1 MTDVAHPPAA
11 SSDLPG
17 DPFDGAGSDSG
28 TDNKA
33 LLAGGSVLALAMFAA
48 NGGNYLLN
56 VALGRWL
63 SPPEFADANL
73 MVTLMLLVTAI
84 AVSLQLIAARFAGI
98 NVVSGTAEETRAMAR
113 GLERWAA
120 VGGVGFGLLL
130 AVGSPMWADF
140 FNVESAWPFVI
151 LGLGMPAYLV
161 QAVGRGVLQGQLE
174 FRALAGTF
182 VKEMLVR
189 VTLGIGLVA
198 LGFGVI
204 GATSALTASFI
215 ATWIAVKLALGWH
228 GETKV
233 RSRLSKEVLAYAG
246 PVGVLLLGQIII
258 NNGDVLISKQGL
270 EPTEAGVYAAVAL
283 VGRAVFFLSWSVATT
298 IFPAAA
304 QREEA
309 GEESNGLLYAGLGAV
324 AVLGVCAVIG
334 ARLLGG
340 TVLGRVFGEAYA
352 DVSSQLA
359 LYALATAVFAM
370 ANLIVSHY
378 LALGHL
384 REALIM
390 LVGGGIQTILL
401 LSAERTIDDLIQAQV
416 IAMFILFAAVF
427 ASHGARSLKR
437 SPISRGVT
445 SS

>member
-1 MTDVAHPPAA
+1 MSELQESAP
-11 SSDLPG
+11 SSGGESPVT
-17 DPFDGAGSDSG
+17 A

-33 LLAGGSVLALAMFAA
+33 LVAGGSVLALAMFAA

-56 VALGRWL
+56 VFLGRWL
-63 SPPEFADANL
+63 TPPEFADANL

-98 NVVSGTAEETRAMAR
+98 HAVSGTEDDTRAMAR
-113 GLERWAA
+113 SLERWATI
-120 VGGVGFGLLL
+120 GGVGFGLLL
-130 AVGSPMWADF
+130 GVGAPMWASL
-140 FNVESAWPFVI
+140 FNVESSWPFVI
-151 LGLGMPAYLV
+151 LGIGMPAYLV

-189 VTLGIGLVA
+189 VVLGIGLVA
-198 LGFGVI
+198 AGFGVI
-204 GATSALTASFI
+204 GATAALTASFI
-215 ATWIAVKLALGWH
+215 ATWLAVKMALDWSGDN
-228 GETKV
+228 KV
-233 RSRLSKEVLAYAG
+233 RAPISRGVLAYAG

-258 NNGDVLISKQGL
+258 NNGDVLVSKQGL
-270 EPTEAGVYAAVAL
+270 EPTEAGIYAAVAL

-309 GEESNGLLYAGLGAV
+309 GEESNGLLYAGLAAV

-340 TVLGRVFGEAYA
+340 TVLGRVFGEEYA
-352 DVSSQLA
+352 GVSNQLA

-390 LVGGGIQTILL
+390 LVGGGVQTTLL
-401 LSAERTIDDLIQAQV
+401 LLADRTIDDLIQAQV
-416 IAMFILFAAVF
+416 IAMFILFAAIF
-427 ASHGARSLKR
+427 ASHGARTLR
-437 SPISRGVT
+437 FAPLARGAAP
-445 SS
+445 S